1 MLGMLLIRF
10 PCAQRGLGRMLLTSL
25 S

>member
-10 PCAQRGLGRMLLTSL
+10 PCAQRGLGRMLLTSP